1 MRMNRTLAAVIAF
14 AMLGLV
20 PFVSNSTAVAATRH
34 SAVAAS
40 QSAAASAT
48 AERRRL
54 PEREIVTEGVVKGQK
69 LILKGRVK
77 GAPKYAR
84 RLVKIERRIGRDGNW
99 RTYRKL
105 KSQAKGGFRTQV
117 GAPRTGK
124 WFFRAVTPKTN
135 SHRRSHSNVLYSYTY

>member
-34 SAVAAS
+34 GAVAAS
-40 QSAAASAT
+40 QPAAASAT
-48 AERRRL
+48 AERKQL
-54 PEREIVTEGVVKGQK
+54 PEREIVTEGVKQGQK
-69 LILKGRVK
+69 LILKGKVK

-84 RLVKIERRIGRDGNW
+84 KLVRIERRIGKDGNW
-99 RTYRKL
+99 KTYKKL
-105 KSQAKGGFRTQV
+105 KSEAKGGFRTQV

-135 SHRRSHSNVLYSYTY
+135 SYRKSYSNVLYSYTY